1 MNMTIDGDDMSK
13 PAAVERHYATGLTRA
28 NIERALIGAGKDP
41 ATLEPADLAMLEDF
55 HTMGRFATAALA
67 DLADVGPQD
76 RVLDA
81 GTGIGGAARFL
92 AGQIGCR
99 VTAVDL
105 TAEYCE
111 AAHWLNGC
119 VRLDGMIDVR
129 QADVL
134 DLPFADASFDV
145 LVSQHVQMNIADK
158 VGLYR
163 EARRVLASGGRL
175 ALWDMVAGPKQPIR
189 LPVPWA
195 VEPALSH
202 LVTAEELRSI
212 TAAAGFEARA
222 WNDLTEAA
230 IPAMDALLAAP
241 PSPLGLQVFVPDLPA
256 KAANLAE
263 NLRENRTRLVQAV
276 LFAR

>member
-1 MNMTIDGDDMSK
+1 MST
-13 PAAVERHYATGLTRA
+13 PNATEQHYSTGLTRT
-28 NIERALIGAGKDP
+28 NIERALIDAGKDP
-41 ATLEPADLAMLEDF
+41 AAIEPADLTLLEDF

-67 DLADVGPQD
+67 DLAGVAPQD

-92 AGQIGCR
+92 AGQIGCP

-111 AAHWLNGC
+111 VARWLNRC

-145 LVSQHVQMNIADK
+145 LISQHVQMNIADK

-163 EARRVLASGGRL
+163 EARRVLAAGGRL
-175 ALWDMVAGPKQPIR
+175 ALWDTVAGAEQPIR

-195 VEPALSH
+195 VESELSQ
-202 LVTAEELRSI
+202 LVTADELRSI
-212 TAAAGFEARA
+212 TTEVGFEVRA
-222 WNDLTEAA
+222 WNDLTETA
-230 IPAMDALLAAP
+230 IPAMDELLAAP
-241 PSPLGLQVFVPDLPA
+241 PSPLGLQVFVPDLPV
-256 KAANLAE
+256 KATNMVE

-276 LFAR
+276 LVAR

>member
-1 MNMTIDGDDMSK
+1 MTVNGEDMSG
-13 PAAVERHYATGLTRA
+13 AVAVEQHYSTGPTRA

-41 ATLEPADLAMLEDF
+41 TALEPADLAMLEDF

-67 DLADVGPQD
+67 DLAGVGPED
-76 RVLDA
+76 RILDA

-111 AAHWLNGC
+111 AASWLNGC
-119 VRLDGMIDVR
+119 VRLDGMIHVR

-134 DLPFADASFDV
+134 DLPFEDASFDV
-145 LVSQHVQMNIADK
+145 VISQHVQMNIADK
-158 VGLYR
+158 GGLYR
-163 EARRVLASGGRL
+163 EARRVLATGGRL
-175 ALWDMVAGPKQPIR
+175 ALWDMVAGPEQPIR

-195 VEPALSH
+195 VEPELSH
-202 LVTAEELRSI
+202 LVTADELRSI
-212 TAAAGFEARA
+212 TADAGFDVRA
-222 WNDLTEAA
+222 WNDLTEQA

-241 PSPLGLQVFVPDLPA
+241 PSPLGLQVFVPDLPM
-256 KAANLAE
+256 KAANLAK
-263 NLRENRTRLVQAV
+263 NLQENRTRLVQAV
-276 LFAR
+276 LVAR

>member
-1 MNMTIDGDDMSK
+1 MTIDGEDMS
-13 PAAVERHYATGLTRA
+13 ALAEVEQHYSTGLTRA

-41 ATLEPADLAMLEDF
+41 AALESADLAMLEDF

-67 DLADVGPQD
+67 DLADVGGED

-81 GTGIGGAARFL
+81 GTGIGAAARFL

-111 AAHWLNGC
+111 AARWLNRC
-119 VRLDGMIDVR
+119 VRLDGLIDVR

-134 DLPFADASFDV
+134 ELPFEDASFDV

-158 VGLYR
+158 RRLYR
-163 EARRVLASGGRL
+163 EARRVLATGGRL
-175 ALWDMVAGPKQPIR
+175 ALWDIVAGPEQPIR
-189 LPVPWA
+189 FPVPWA
-195 VEPALSH
+195 VEPELSH
-202 LVTAEELRSI
+202 LVTADELRSI
-212 TAAAGFEARA
+212 TAAAGFDVRA
-222 WNDLTEAA
+222 WNDLTETA

-241 PSPLGLQVFVPDLPA
+241 PSPLGLQVFVPDLPV

-276 LFAR
+276 LVAR

>member
-1 MNMTIDGDDMSK
+1 MS
-13 PAAVERHYATGLTRA
+13 ALVAVEQHYSTGLTRA
-28 NIERALIGAGKDP
+28 NIERALIGAGKDLT
-41 ATLEPADLAMLEDF
+41 TLEPADLAVLEDF

-67 DLADVGPQD
+67 DLAGVGGAD

-92 AGQIGCR
+92 ADQIGCR

-111 AAHWLNGC
+111 VASWLNEC
-119 VRLDGMIDVR
+119 VGLDGLIEVR

-134 DLPFADASFDV
+134 ELPFADASFDV

-158 VGLYR
+158 GGLYR
-163 EARRVLASGGRL
+163 EARRVLAAGGRL
-175 ALWDMVAGPKQPIR
+175 ALWDMVTGPVQPIR

-195 VEPALSH
+195 MEPGLSH
-202 LVTAEELRSI
+202 LVTADELRSI
-212 TAAAGFEARA
+212 IAAAGFDVQA

-230 IPAMDALLAAP
+230 VPAMDALLAAP
-241 PSPLGLQVFVPDLPA
+241 PSPLGLQVFVPDLPV
-256 KAANLAE
+256 KAANLVE

-276 LFAR
+276 LVAR

>member
-1 MNMTIDGDDMSK
+1 MTLDGKDMSA
-13 PAAVERHYATGLTRA
+13 PVAVEQHYSTGLTRA

-41 ATLEPADLAMLEDF
+41 AAIEPADLAMLEDF

-67 DLADVGPQD
+67 DLADVQPED
-76 RVLDA
+76 SVLDA

-92 AGQIGCR
+92 AGEIGCR

-111 AAHWLNGC
+111 AARWLNGC

-134 DLPFADASFDV
+134 DLPFENASFDV
-145 LVSQHVQMNIADK
+145 VVSQHVQMNIADK
-158 VGLYR
+158 RGLYR
-163 EARRVLASGGRL
+163 EARRVLATGGRL
-175 ALWDMVAGPKQPIR
+175 ALWDTIAGPNQPIR

-195 VEPALSH
+195 VEPELSH
-202 LVTAEELRSI
+202 LVTADELRSI
-212 TAAAGFEARA
+212 TATAGFDVRA
-222 WNDLTEAA
+222 WNDLTETA

-241 PSPLGLQVFVPDLPA
+241 PSPLGLQVFVPDLPV
-256 KAANLAE
+256 KAANLTE

-276 LFAR
+276 LVAR

>member
-1 MNMTIDGDDMSK
+1 MTTNGEDMNA
-13 PAAVERHYATGLTRA
+13 PVAVEQHYSTGLTRA

-41 ATLEPADLAMLEDF
+41 AALEPADLAMLEDF
-55 HTMGRFATAALA
+55 HTMGRLATAALA
-67 DLADVGPQD
+67 DLAGVGPED
-76 RVLDA
+76 RILDA

-111 AAHWLNGC
+111 AARWLNGC
-119 VRLDGMIDVR
+119 VGLDGMIDVR

-134 DLPFADASFDV
+134 ELPFEDASFDV
-145 LVSQHVQMNIADK
+145 VVSQHVQMNIADK
-158 VGLYR
+158 GGLYR
-163 EARRVLASGGRL
+163 EARRVLTVGGCL
-175 ALWDMVAGPKQPIR
+175 ALWDIVAGPEQPIR

-195 VEPALSH
+195 VAPELSH
-202 LVTAEELRSI
+202 LVTADELRSI
-212 TAAAGFEARA
+212 TAAAGFDVRA
-222 WNDLTEAA
+222 WNDLTETA

-241 PSPLGLQVFVPDLPA
+241 PNPLGLQVFVPDLPL
-256 KAANLAE
+256 KAANLAA

-276 LFAR
+276 LVAG